1 MPLLSLQKIGLAF
14 GHLPLFEEADL
25 QIEPGERIALIGRNG
40 AGKSSLLRVLSG
52 EQPPDSGTIWREPG
66 LRVSR
71 LEQDVPAAG
80 DRTVFGEVA
89 SGLGELGSL
98 VSEYHQAAV
107 RVSETHG
114 AADME
119 RLGGLQHR
127 LEERDGWRLEQKVE
141 HIVSRL
147 SLPAERRMDQLSGG
161 WRRRALL
168 GRALVSEPHLLLL
181 DEPTNHLDIDAI
193 RWLEEY
199 LQGYPGAILFV
210 THDRAFLTAIA
221 TRIVEL
227 DRGRFTSWP
236 GSYAN
241 YLQKKEAALDA
252 EARELER
259 LDKKLLK
266 EEAWLRQGVKA
277 RRTRNEGR
285 VRALMALRAERA
297 AYRAQ
302 SGTVR
307 LAVDDGQGSGKLVF
321 EAEQV
326 WKSFGGRVVIRD
338 YSQRILRGDRV
349 GLIGPNGSG
358 KTTLL
363 RLLLGEV
370 APGQRRSAPRRA
382 AAGGLLRSAA

>member
-147 SLPAERRMDQLSGG
+147 SA
-161 WRRRALL
+161 WR
-168 GRALVSEPHLLLL
+168 SPES
-181 DEPTNHLDIDAI
+181 
-193 RWLEEY
+193 
-199 LQGYPGAILFV
+199 
-210 THDRAFLTAIA
+210 
-221 TRIVEL
+221 TR
-227 DRGRFTSWP
+227 
-236 GSYAN
+236 GSC
-241 YLQKKEAALDA
+241 
-252 EARELER
+252 
-259 LDKKLLK
+259 
-266 EEAWLRQGVKA
+266 
-277 RRTRNEGR
+277 
-285 VRALMALRAERA
+285 
-297 AYRAQ
+297 
-302 SGTVR
+302 
-307 LAVDDGQGSGKLVF
+307 
-321 EAEQV
+321 
-326 WKSFGGRVVIRD
+326 
-338 YSQRILRGDRV
+338 
-349 GLIGPNGSG
+349 
-358 KTTLL
+358 
-363 RLLLGEV
+363 
-370 APGQRRSAPRRA
+370 
-382 AAGGLLRSAA
+382 